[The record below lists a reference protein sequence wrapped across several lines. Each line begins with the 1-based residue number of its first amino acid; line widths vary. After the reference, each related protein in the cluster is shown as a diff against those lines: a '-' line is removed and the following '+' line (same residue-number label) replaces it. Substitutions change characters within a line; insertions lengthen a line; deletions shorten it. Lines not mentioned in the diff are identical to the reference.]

1 MNPPWPPAGPRTMA
15 GDVSGERASVPEFDS
30 GDLIVRVL
38 HKLPADVNLISPVV
52 EEIMRVVTEMGCAEG
67 QEFDIELAL
76 REALANA
83 IKHGGKNDPS
93 KQIECCVACDRER
106 GMLIVVRDP
115 GRGFDPNDLPSPLR
129 GENLFSTHG
138 RGIFLINQL
147 MDEVRFEKGGTEIHM
162 VKRLKG
168 PGNGSGR

>member
-1 MNPPWPPAGPRTMA
+1 MP
-15 GDVSGERASVPEFDS
+15 VERPSSQEFDS
-30 GDLIVRVL
+30 EDLIVRVL

-52 EEIMRVVTEMGCAEG
+52 EEIMRVVKEMGCAEG

-93 KQIECCVACDRER
+93 KQIECCVACDREQ
-106 GMLIVVRDP
+106 GMLIIVRDP
-115 GRGFDPNDLPSPLR
+115 GRGFDPKELPSPLR

-162 VKRLKG
+162 VKRLKS
-168 PGNGSGR
+168 PGNGGGR

>member
-1 MNPPWPPAGPRTMA
+1 MSSPAHC
-15 GDVSGERASVPEFDS
+15 DFQSE
-30 GDLIVRVL
+30 DLVVRVV
-38 HKLPADVNLISPVV
+38 HRLPADVNMISPVV
-52 EEIMRVVTEMGCAEG
+52 AEVMKVVCEMGCAEG

-83 IKHGGKNDPS
+83 IKHGGRNDPA

-106 GMLIVVRDP
+106 GMLIIVRDP
-115 GRGFDPNDLPSPLR
+115 GEGFDPTELPSPLH

-138 RGIFLINQL
+138 RGIFLINRL

-162 VKRLKG
+162 IKRA
-168 PGNGSGR
+168 PGNGQASGR

>member
-1 MNPPWPPAGPRTMA
+1 M
-15 GDVSGERASVPEFDS
+15 SGERSPSKEFDS

-52 EEIMRVVTEMGCAEG
+52 EEIIKVVKEMGCAEG

-76 REALANA
+76 REALSNA

-93 KQIECCVACDRER
+93 KLIECCVACDRER
-106 GMLIVVRDP
+106 GMLIIVRDP
-115 GRGFDPNDLPSPLR
+115 GRGFDPKDLPSPLH

-162 VKRLKG
+162 IKRLKS
-168 PGNGSGR
+168 PGNGGGR

>member
-1 MNPPWPPAGPRTMA
+1 MRQT
-15 GDVSGERASVPEFDS
+15 VSCDLPTTKEFDS
-30 GDLIVRVL
+30 DELIVRVL

-52 EEIMRVVTEMGCAEG
+52 EEIMRVVKEMGCAEG

-83 IKHGGKNDPS
+83 IKHGGRNDPS
-93 KQIECCVACDRER
+93 KQIECCVACDRDR

-115 GRGFDPNDLPSPLR
+115 GRGFDPDELPSPVQ
-129 GENLFSTHG
+129 GKNLFSTHG

-162 VKRLKG
+162 IKRA
-168 PGNGSGR
+168 PGNGTASGR